1 MYLSLT
7 RQSVEWGVG
16 VEEGPWCYGI
26 CLLCDTD
33 FPVSGLFLTYLGL
46 YLMNGHGQPA
56 LLYLVPCTLGNWVIA
71 FSFWTYIYSD
81 LLLQNKPLMCSSQN
95 FASIHLVTRNLCPI
109 GFSARRA
116 EKPLEL

>member
-7 RQSVEWGVG
+7 RQSVAWGVG

-56 LLYLVPCTLGNWVIA
+56 LLYLVPCTLGTCV
-71 FSFWTYIYSD
+71 
-81 LLLQNKPLMCSSQN
+81 LLASVRGELKNLWNYRSEEASSRVSSGD
-95 FASIHLVTRNLCPI
+95 A
-109 GFSARRA
+109 
-116 EKPLEL
+116 